1 MLPLYALAT
10 PHPLP
15 MNVPTPLHDLL
26 PELAQDAE
34 LAAIFGRA
42 QCLTLPPGQRVFE
55 PGAACQNYLLVG
67 RGQVRV
73 QLLTAGGREVV
84 LYHVGPGDS
93 CVLTTSCLLGAAH
106 YPAEGITATEVIAF
120 ALSAADFH
128 HGLDSSAAFRR
139 FVFGNLG
146 RRLSEVI
153 ARMEQVVFAPIDAR
167 LAGSLLQL
175 AGADTQLTV
184 THHDL
189 AVELGTAREVVS
201 RHLKRFEEHGWV
213 SLGRGSI
220 ELLDR
225 TALERVA
232 ALAEIG

>member
-1 MLPLYALAT
+1 MLPLYVHIT
-10 PHPLP
+10 PQPPP
-15 MNVPTPLHDLL
+15 MNTPTPLHDLL

-34 LAAIFGRA
+34 LAAILDRA
-42 QCLTLPPGQRVFE
+42 QCLTLPSGQRVFE
-55 PGAACQNYLLVG
+55 PGSACHNYLLVA

-93 CVLTTSCLLGAAH
+93 CVLTTSCLLGSSR
-106 YPAEGITATEVIAF
+106 YPAEGITAGEVTAF

-128 HGLDSSAAFRR
+128 DGLDSSAVFRR

-167 LAGSLLQL
+167 LAGSLLEL
-175 AGADTQLTV
+175 AGADGRLTA
-184 THHDL
+184 THHEL

-201 RHLKRFEEHGWV
+201 RHLKRFEEQGWV
-213 SLGRGSI
+213 KLGRGSI
-220 ELLDR
+220 ELLDP
-225 TALERVA
+225 TALRTQA
-232 ALAEIG
+232 AMDAAD